1 MKDKKAAVVKY
12 AIPCAFGDAD
22 DYELDTLF
30 FLTFNTKD
38 EKEAYRL
45 ASCVC
50 GKKAR
55 NALVIISS
63 NGDIYQL

>member
-1 MKDKKAAVVKY
+1 METANVIY
-12 AIPCAFGDAD
+12 AIPCAFGGD
-22 DYELDTLF
+22 DDFELDTLF

-38 EKEAYRL
+38 ENEAYRL

-55 NALVIISS
+55 NALVIISDK
-63 NGDIYQL
+63 GEIYQL